1 MLKILIYNNLSFFSR
16 TLAIGFAKEN
26 NNINLIVKSLFIKI
40 KAIERLGDYVQALP
54 LILLF
59 KHLKPD
65 VSYHNEIEAMV
76 IVLSDQKR
84 IRLLC
89 RSPRQGAGGW
99 L

>member
-26 NNINLIVKSLFIKI
+26 NNINLIAKSLFIKI

-65 VSYHNEIEAMV
+65 VSYHNEIEA
-76 IVLSDQKR
+76 IF
-84 IRLLC
+84 
-89 RSPRQGAGGW
+89 PRYW
-99 L
+99 